1 MLNKTVSDI
10 RFGLSRM
17 QVALGSTDNL
27 AEVAVS
33 IFFSRLFPVVSK
45 LLFSALS
52 RLDLQL
58 TYNLLP
64 G

>member
-45 LLFSALS
+45 NCCF
-52 RLDLQL
+52 RR
-58 TYNLLP
+58 
-64 G
+64 